1 MTLFPSFRR
10 IRSAPVA
17 LHRLHGLFACERRG
31 ISQSK
36 GTVQQ
41 RARTQNRINLLS
53 FLRPVRSAP
62 VALHRLRTL
71 LEYEGQT
78 RLEGAMSSTLR
89 SMQSDSAQWASGEP
103 TARTTVRPRG
113 SRIEW
118 QPRAREPVLGRAP
131 ALFLIAFCAGVVAT
145 WAWQSYAGAARE
157 MIASTSSRLG

>member
-1 MTLFPSFRR
+1 MTLFPSLRR

-17 LHRLHGLFACERRG
+17 LHRLHSVFACERRL
-31 ISQSK
+31 IDQSK

-41 RARTQNRINLLS
+41 RARTQNRISLLS

-62 VALHRLRTL
+62 VALHRLRTQ

-118 QPRAREPVLGRAP
+118 QPRAREPVLGRA
-131 ALFLIAFCAGVVAT
+131 LFPIAFCAG
-145 WAWQSYAGAARE
+145 
-157 MIASTSSRLG
+157 